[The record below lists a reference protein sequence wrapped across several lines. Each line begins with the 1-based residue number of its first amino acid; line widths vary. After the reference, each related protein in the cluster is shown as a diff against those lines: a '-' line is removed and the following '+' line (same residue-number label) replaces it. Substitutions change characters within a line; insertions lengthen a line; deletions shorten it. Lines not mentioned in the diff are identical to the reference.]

1 MAGEEPD
8 LSCPSWCREPAGHL
22 HLEPGGSGDVHA
34 ADVGVIDL
42 PEVPGLRSDGSS
54 IAVQIEQYVTRTA
67 TDLPLILLDF
77 EELDSGDG
85 REGLTVDD
93 AEALIAVLRQAIAL
107 LRVEGS

>member
-8 LSCPSWCREPAGHL
+8 LSCPSWCREPGGHL
-22 HLEPGGSGDVHA
+22 YLEPGGEGDFHA
-34 ADVGVIDL
+34 ADVGAINVQEI
-42 PEVPGLRSDGSS
+42 PGLRSDGS

-67 TDLPLILLDF
+67 TQPPLILLEF

-107 LRVEGS
+107 LRVEVS